1 MGLFVRS
8 LVVIGL
14 AGAVIGG
21 GGYATYRLYILPE
34 IRLKEDIAKGPPPL
48 EAPPDEGLPH
58 FVRCEEI
65 ERVSGSTAARKA
77 YAEFLVLYPESG
89 KVDEARSRLGRLNV
103 RHWLSGQTGPE
114 KVVYVVHAGD
124 VLKRVATRN
133 DSTVE
138 LIHEANRLNTLVL
151 QKGQRLVVPQGG
163 FSAKVDRK
171 AKRVLVYR
179 KGQFFCQYPIRG
191 MVGNAAKPVKAGT
204 PSVKGKVS
212 EGFGWK
218 ENVRVGFLEKGYRD
232 EVVVPWLVVNPGG
245 HTLFTD
251 VAGAG
256 ENTRP
261 SSGYE
266 LEAGHVRELSALL
279 RRGDEV
285 VIQ

>member
-14 AGAVIGG
+14 AGVVIGG

-58 FVRCEEI
+58 FTRCEEI
-65 ERVSGSTAARKA
+65 ERASGAAAARKA

-89 KVDEARSRLGRLNV
+89 KVDEVRTRLGRLNV

-114 KVVYVVHAGD
+114 KSVYVVQAGD
-124 VLKRVATRN
+124 VLKRVAARN

-138 LIHEANRLNTLVL
+138 LIFEANRLHSLVL
-151 QKGQRLVVPQGG
+151 QKGQRLVVPQAG

-179 KGQFFCQYPIRG
+179 RGQFFCQYPIRG
-191 MVGNAAKPVKAGT
+191 IVGNAAKPVKPGT
-204 PSVKGKVS
+204 PPVKGKVS

-218 ENVRVGFLEKGYRD
+218 DNVRVGFLEKGYRD

-245 HTLFTD
+245 NTLFAE
-251 VAGAG
+251 VSGAG

-261 SSGYE
+261 PSGYE
-266 LEAGHVRELSALL
+266 LELGHVRELSAFL

-285 VIQ
+285 LIQ

>member
-48 EAPPDEGLPH
+48 EVPLDEGLPH
-58 FVRCEEI
+58 FTRCEEI
-65 ERVSGSTAARKA
+65 ERASGAAAARKA

-89 KVDEARSRLGRLNV
+89 KVDEVRTRLGRLNV

-114 KVVYVVHAGD
+114 KSVYVVQAGD
-124 VLKRVATRN
+124 VLKRVAARN

-138 LIHEANRLNTLVL
+138 LIFEANRLHSLVL
-151 QKGQRLVVPQGG
+151 QKGQRLVVPQAG

-179 KGQFFCQYPIRG
+179 RGQFFCQYPIRG
-191 MVGNAAKPVKAGT
+191 IVGNAAKPVKPGT
-204 PSVKGKVS
+204 PPMKGKVS

-218 ENVRVGFLEKGYRD
+218 DNVRVGFLEKGYRD

-245 HTLFTD
+245 NTLFAD
-251 VAGAG
+251 VSGAA

-261 SSGYE
+261 PSGYE
-266 LEAGHVRELSALL
+266 LELGHVRELSAFL

-285 VIQ
+285 LIQ

>member
-58 FVRCEEI
+58 FTRCEEI
-65 ERVSGSTAARKA
+65 ERASGAAAARKA

-89 KVDEARSRLGRLNV
+89 KVDEVRTRLGRLNV

-114 KVVYVVHAGD
+114 KSVYVVQAGD
-124 VLKRVATRN
+124 VLKRVAARN

-138 LIHEANRLNTLVL
+138 LIFEANRLHSLVL
-151 QKGQRLVVPQGG
+151 QKGQRLVVPQAG

-179 KGQFFCQYPIRG
+179 RGQFFCQYPIRG
-191 MVGNAAKPVKAGT
+191 IVGNAAKPVKPGT
-204 PSVKGKVS
+204 PPVKGKVS
-212 EGFGWK
+212 EGFAWK
-218 ENVRVGFLEKGYRD
+218 DNVRVGFLEKGYRD
-232 EVVVPWLVVNPGG
+232 EVVVPWLVVNPSGN
-245 HTLFTD
+245 TLFAE
-251 VAGAG
+251 VSGAR

-261 SSGYE
+261 PSGYE
-266 LEAGHVRELSALL
+266 LELGHVRELSAFL

-285 VIQ
+285 LIQ

>member
-48 EAPPDEGLPH
+48 EVPPDEGLPH
-58 FVRCEEI
+58 FTRCEEI
-65 ERVSGSTAARKA
+65 ERASGAEAARKA

-89 KVDEARSRLGRLNV
+89 KVDEVRTRLGRLNV

-114 KVVYVVHAGD
+114 KSVYVVQAGD
-124 VLKRVATRN
+124 VLKRVAARN

-138 LIHEANRLNTLVL
+138 LIFEANRLHSLVL
-151 QKGQRLVVPQGG
+151 QKGQRLVVPQAG

-179 KGQFFCQYPIRG
+179 RGQFFCQYPIRG
-191 MVGNAAKPVKAGT
+191 IVGNAAKPVKPGT
-204 PSVKGKVS
+204 PPVKGKVS
-212 EGFGWK
+212 EGFAWK
-218 ENVRVGFLEKGYRD
+218 DNVRVGFLEKGYRD

-245 HTLFTD
+245 NTLFAE
-251 VAGAG
+251 VSGAG

-261 SSGYE
+261 PSGYE
-266 LEAGHVRELSALL
+266 LELGHVRELSAFL

-285 VIQ
+285 LIQ

>member
-14 AGAVIGG
+14 AGVVIGG

-48 EAPPDEGLPH
+48 EVPQDEGLPH
-58 FVRCEEI
+58 FTRCEEI
-65 ERVSGSTAARKA
+65 ERASGAAAARKA

-89 KVDEARSRLGRLNV
+89 KVDEVRTRLGRLNV

-114 KVVYVVHAGD
+114 KSVYVVQAGD
-124 VLKRVATRN
+124 VLKRVAARN

-138 LIHEANRLNTLVL
+138 LIFEANRLHSLVL
-151 QKGQRLVVPQGG
+151 QKGQRLVVPQAG

-179 KGQFFCQYPIRG
+179 RGQFFCQYPIRG
-191 MVGNAAKPVKAGT
+191 IVGNAAKPVKPGT
-204 PSVKGKVS
+204 PPVKGKVS

-218 ENVRVGFLEKGYRD
+218 DNVRVGFLEKGYRE

-245 HTLFTD
+245 NTLFTD
-251 VAGAG
+251 VSGAA

-261 SSGYE
+261 PSGYE
-266 LEAGHVRELSALL
+266 LELGHVRELSAFL

-285 VIQ
+285 LIQ